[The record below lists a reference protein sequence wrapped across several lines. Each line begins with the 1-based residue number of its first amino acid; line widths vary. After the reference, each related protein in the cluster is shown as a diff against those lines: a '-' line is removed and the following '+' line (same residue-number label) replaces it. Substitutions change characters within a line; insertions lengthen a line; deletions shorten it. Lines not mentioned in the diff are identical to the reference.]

1 MVIHFL
7 CLLCR

>member
-1 MVIHFL
+1 L